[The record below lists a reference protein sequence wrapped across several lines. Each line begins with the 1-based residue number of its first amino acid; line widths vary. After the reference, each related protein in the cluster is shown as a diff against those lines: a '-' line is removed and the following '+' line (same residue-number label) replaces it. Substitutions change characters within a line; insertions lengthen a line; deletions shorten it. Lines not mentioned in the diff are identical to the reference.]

1 MEIFYNFFKLCKI
14 KGLKSSDLLFIL
26 QYLGLGVELLSPS
39 NRSTMKQ
46 QQRQTSQRA
55 QDFEQDLRKL
65 KQQMASPESESASE
79 NADLNSTASLLFSN
93 VIIQSRQDYNI
104 QFIIFYFF
112 GKKIFLTGNSFQKEY
127 FYIVDIHFYKVNIQ
141 FFKHFTRLFFKI
153 LFVQVQAFKT

>member
-1 MEIFYNFFKLCKI
+1 MTSWKFSTRVFKLCKI
-14 KGLKSSDLLFIL
+14 KGLKSSVLLFL

-65 KQQMASPESESASE
+65 KQQMASPESESASSE

-93 VIIQSRQDYNI
+93 VIIQSRQVDNI
-104 QFIIFYFF
+104 
-112 GKKIFLTGNSFQKEY
+112 
-127 FYIVDIHFYKVNIQ
+127 
-141 FFKHFTRLFFKI
+141 
-153 LFVQVQAFKT
+153 